1 MKFVGTNI
9 DEFFNTNTNETTASV
24 RWEAFK
30 AYLRGQM
37 ISYTSSIT
45 NKVNLKLQL
54 LEDEIRKLEKETYVL
69 SLSKAEN
76 SLIHLKQT
84 FYEQGEKSGKLLAW
98 QIKKLQSSKAI
109 NSILTGSGTLSSDPL
124 EINRTFANFFQTLYT
139 SETTG
144 DTSHQTTFLDDIQF
158 PSVSDEARKQ
168 LEASLSVEEVLKA
181 ISIMKNGKTAGPD
194 GLPIDIFK
202 AFKEKLVQPFMN
214 MVEESLE
221 NGILLP
227 SLRKALIPKPDK
239 PQTKCESYR
248 PISLINTDAKI
259 LAKVLALR
267 LDEHLPVII
276 NNDQNGFVKNRQA
289 FHNIRRVLNI
299 IHEKSDE
306 KDTCILLLD
315 AEKAFDRVECPY
327 LFDVLCRYRRS
338 PKFCR
343 WITLLYC
350 QP

>member
-1 MKFVGTNI
+1 MKFVGTSI

-54 LEDEIRKLEKETYVL
+54 LEDEIRKLEKETYEDNANIELHQQELLLLRAQCNEL

-109 NSILTGSGTLSSDPL
+109 NSILTDSGTLSSDPL

-139 SETTG
+139 SEATG
-144 DTSHQTTFLDDIQF
+144 DTSHQTNFLDDIQF
-158 PSVSDEARKQ
+158 PSFSDEARKQ
-168 LEASLSVEEVLKA
+168 LEASLSVQEVLKA

-221 NGILLP
+221 NGILPP
-227 SLRKALIPKPDK
+227 SLRKALITLIPKPDNHK
-239 PQTKCESYR
+239 
-248 PISLINTDAKI
+248 LN
-259 LAKVLALR
+259 V
-267 LDEHLPVII
+267 
-276 NNDQNGFVKNRQA
+276 NRIGQ
-289 FHNIRRVLNI
+289 F
-299 IHEKSDE
+299 
-306 KDTCILLLD
+306 
-315 AEKAFDRVECPY
+315 P
-327 LFDVLCRYRRS
+327 
-338 PKFCR
+338 
-343 WITLLYC
+343 
-350 QP
+350 